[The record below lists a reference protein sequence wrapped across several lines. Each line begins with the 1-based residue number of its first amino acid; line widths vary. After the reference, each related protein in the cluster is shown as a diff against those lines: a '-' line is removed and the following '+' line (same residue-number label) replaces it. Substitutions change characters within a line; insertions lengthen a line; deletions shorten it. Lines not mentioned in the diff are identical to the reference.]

1 MAETEGPVSSAGLSA
16 GLSAA
21 APQEQAAPQAQG
33 VEQAPVYT
41 LPKEPYNKVTQV
53 KINQFYKQ
61 RRKLPAQYTYTKN
74 GNLEVRSKSG
84 EVEEVIQLKRYI
96 PLDAGE
102 RDAMDEYRLELI
114 SEIETEYEQ
123 AIEELRVAWQQLAI
137 TGARGP
143 VLRANQR
150 VAELD
155 ARRNAARSA
164 VREVFDI
171 ENPETREIL
180 FDEPY
185 ETRKL
190 VYNMIT
196 STKPIDADGK
206 PIKTDPYDNQIFGL
220 GFRNFPAWQFYGKY
234 IVDTEAPPEKEE
246 AASAAA
252 PKDQSRTKLKD
263 GRIARIFFDTDGEA
277 LNGYLSPLWPV
288 RFTFHDVES
297 ASALQAYEIER
308 ATLAGLSELRE
319 TLKKTTAPRTI
330 RILTRKY
337 DKHPADAKSIWLAI
351 YTALYQQ
358 HPELAEK
365 LLATGTDTLIFADQR
380 PGPLGVGLGPS
391 EQNIVDATKWKGD
404 NAVGLAL
411 ETLRTRLRSGE
422 VGEVEG
428 VEDEAAEAVITA
440 KEQENAKKGAII
452 NAVRGGFRR
461 RY

>member
-1 MAETEGPVSSAGLSA
+1 MAETEAPGLSA
-16 GLSAA
+16 GAK
-21 APQEQAAPQAQG
+21 APEAQAQAP
-33 VEQAPVYT
+33 EAQAQAQAQAPQAPVYT
-41 LPKEPYNKVTQV
+41 LPKEPYDKATQV

-61 RRKLPAQYTYTKN
+61 RRKLPTQYTYTKD
-74 GNLEVRSKSG
+74 GNLEVRSKTG

-96 PLDAGE
+96 PLEAGE

-123 AIEELRVAWQQLAI
+123 AIEDLRAAWQQLAI

-164 VREVFDI
+164 VREIFDI

-190 VYNMIT
+190 VYNVIT
-196 STKPIDADGK
+196 STKPTDLDGK
-206 PIKTDPYDNQIFGL
+206 PIKTDPYDNQIFAL
-220 GFRNFPAWQFYGKY
+220 GFRNFPAWQAYGKY
-234 IVDTEAPPEKEE
+234 VAGASAPQNEG
-246 AASAAA
+246 AAAAAA

-308 ATLAGLSELRE
+308 ATLAGLSELRD

-337 DKHPADAKSIWLAI
+337 EKHPSDAKGIWLAI

-428 VEDEAAEAVITA
+428 VEGEAAESVITA
-440 KEQENAKKGAII
+440 QEQENAKKGAII

-461 RY
+461 R

>member
-1 MAETEGPVSSAGLSA
+1 MAETEGQDSSAA
-16 GLSAA
+16 E
-21 APQEQAAPQAQG
+21 PQIQAA
-33 VEQAPVYT
+33 VPVPTYT
-41 LPKEPYNKVTQV
+41 LPTEPYDKATQA
-53 KINQFYKQ
+53 KIKQFYKQ
-61 RRKLPAQYTYTKN
+61 RRKLPAQYTYTKE
-74 GNLEVRSKSG
+74 GNLEVRSATG
-84 EVEEVIQLKRYI
+84 EVEEVTQLKRYV
-96 PLDAGE
+96 PLEAGE

-123 AIEELRVAWQQLAI
+123 AIEELRMAWEQLKI
-137 TGARGP
+137 TGARAP

-164 VREVFDI
+164 VREVFNI

-190 VYNMIT
+190 IYDVIT
-196 STKPIDADGK
+196 STRPVDADGK
-206 PIKTDPYDNQIFGL
+206 PMKTDPYDSQIFAL

-234 IVDTEAPPEKEE
+234 IIDTEAPPEKEE
-246 AASAAA
+246 KTSA

-337 DKHPADAKSIWLAI
+337 DKHPPEAKSIWLAI

-422 VGEVEG
+422 VGETEG
-428 VEDEAAEAVITA
+428 VEEAAEAVITA
-440 KEQENAKKGAII
+440 EEQEKAKKGAII

-461 RY
+461 R

>member
-1 MAETEGPVSSAGLSA
+1 
-16 GLSAA
+16 
-21 APQEQAAPQAQG
+21 
-33 VEQAPVYT
+33 
-41 LPKEPYNKVTQV
+41 
-53 KINQFYKQ
+53 
-61 RRKLPAQYTYTKN
+61 
-74 GNLEVRSKSG
+74 
-84 EVEEVIQLKRYI
+84 
-96 PLDAGE
+96 
-102 RDAMDEYRLELI
+102 MDEYRLELI

-123 AIEELRVAWQQLAI
+123 AIEDLRAAWQQLAI

-164 VREVFDI
+164 VREIFDI

-190 VYNMIT
+190 VYNVIT
-196 STKPIDADGK
+196 STKPTDLDGK
-206 PIKTDPYDNQIFGL
+206 PIKTDPYDNQIFAL
-220 GFRNFPAWQFYGKY
+220 GFRNFPAWQAYGKY
-234 IVDTEAPPEKEE
+234 VAGASAPQNEG
-246 AASAAA
+246 AAAAAA

-308 ATLAGLSELRE
+308 ATLAGLSELRD

-337 DKHPADAKSIWLAI
+337 EKHPSDAKGIWLAI

-428 VEDEAAEAVITA
+428 VEGEAAESVITA
-440 KEQENAKKGAII
+440 QEQENAKKGAII

-461 RY
+461 R

>member
-1 MAETEGPVSSAGLSA
+1 MAETEGQDSSAA
-16 GLSAA
+16 EVQPQINAA
-21 APQEQAAPQAQG
+21 
-33 VEQAPVYT
+33 VPVPTYT
-41 LPKEPYNKVTQV
+41 LPTEPYDKATQA
-53 KINQFYKQ
+53 KIKQFYKQ
-61 RRKLPAQYTYTKN
+61 RRKLPAQYTYTKD
-74 GNLEVRSKSG
+74 GNLEVRSATG
-84 EVEEVIQLKRYI
+84 EVEEVTQLKRYV
-96 PLDAGE
+96 PLEAGE

-114 SEIETEYEQ
+114 SEIETEYEK
-123 AIEELRVAWQQLAI
+123 AIEELRMAWEQLKI
-137 TGARGP
+137 TGARAP

-164 VREVFDI
+164 VREVFNI

-180 FDEPY
+180 FEEPY

-190 VYNMIT
+190 IYDVIT
-196 STKPIDADGK
+196 SEKPTDANGK
-206 PIKTDPYDNQIFGL
+206 PIKTDPYDNQIFAL

-246 AASAAA
+246 KSSAA

-297 ASALQAYEIER
+297 ATALQAYEIER

-337 DKHPADAKSIWLAI
+337 DKHPPDAKGIWLAI

-365 LLATGTDTLIFADQR
+365 LLATGTDTLVFADQR

-422 VGEVEG
+422 VGETEG
-428 VEDEAAEAVITA
+428 VEDEASEAVITA
-440 KEQENAKKGAII
+440 EEQEKAKKGAII

-461 RY
+461 